1 MTTSDLRMVPV
12 TTREQRRKFAKFPW
26 FIYRDDPNWVPPIF
40 MDRLALLNPDKHPF
54 HEHAEMQLFL
64 AMRGEEVAGTISA
77 HINHLHN
84 EVYQDKVGFF
94 GFFEV
99 IDDYGV
105 AEALLDTASTWL
117 RERGMTAI
125 RGPESFSQNEEVG
138 LLIDGFDT
146 PPRVLMTHNPRY
158 YQDFIERAGF
168 EKAQDLYAWDIL
180 TNVFGADAQGLPR
193 KFVRVAEEARNRE
206 GLVVR
211 KVDMKRYD
219 EEVGLVKQV
228 YNGAWGQNWG
238 FVPLTDRE
246 ISHLGKEMKMIV
258 DPDLV
263 FLAFVDGE
271 LAGVSISLPDV
282 YQAMIKARPQPNVWS
297 LPLTLVKF
305 LWHRRKINALR
316 SWAMGVLPEYRL
328 MGIDALFYVET
339 ARAAYRKGYERAEM
353 SWILESNDM
362 VNRILERLGG
372 EIYKTYR
379 IYEKPT

>member
-1 MTTSDLRMVPV
+1 MTSSDLSIVAV
-12 TTREQRRKFAKFPW
+12 TTRDQRREFGKFPW
-26 FIYRDDPNWVPPIF
+26 FIYRDDANWVPPIF

-54 HEHAEMQLFL
+54 HEHAEVQLFL
-64 AMRGEEVAGTISA
+64 AMRGEDVVGTISA

-84 EVYQDKVGFF
+84 EVYQDQVGFF

-99 IDDYGV
+99 IEDYAV

-138 LLIDGFDT
+138 LLIEGFDT

-158 YQDFIERAGF
+158 YQDFIERVGF

-180 TNVFGADAQGLPR
+180 TNIFDEAVRGWPR
-193 KFVRVAEEARNRE
+193 KFLRVAEGARKRE
-206 GLVVR
+206 DLVVR
-211 KVDMKRYD
+211 NVDMKRYD
-219 EEVGLVKQV
+219 EDVELVKQV
-228 YNGAWGQNWG
+228 YNEAWEQNWG
-238 FVPLTDRE
+238 FVPLTDHE
-246 ISHLGKEMKMIV
+246 LEHLGKEMKMII

-263 FLAFVDGE
+263 FLALVDGKPV
-271 LAGVSISLPDV
+271 GVSLSLPDV

-297 LPLTLVKF
+297 LPWTLVKF
-305 LWHRRKINALR
+305 LWHRRNITGLR
-316 SWAMGVLPEYRL
+316 SWAMGVIPEYRT

-339 ARAAYRKGYERAEM
+339 VRAAMRKGYERCEL
-353 SWILESNDM
+353 SWILESNEM
-362 VNRILERLGG
+362 MNRIIERVGG

-379 IYEKPT
+379 IYEKPL